1 MARWLLLAAL
11 CAVAAPAAALRCGT
25 SIVTEGDSTLLLRKH
40 CGPPTQ
46 IDRYQGRT
54 PVRGYDPFGGGW
66 YIDYVV
72 EPYEVWTYNFG
83 PSRFITR
90 IRVRNGIVES
100 IETGGYGY

>member
-1 MARWLLLAAL
+1 M
-11 CAVAAPAAALRCGT
+11 
-25 SIVTEGDSTLLLRKH
+25 DH
-40 CGPPTQ
+40 
-46 IDRYQGRT
+46 YQGRS
-54 PVRGYDPFGGGW
+54 PIRAYDPYRGGW
-66 YIDYVV
+66 YVDYVV